1 MAATYTHPILKHSVL
16 PKNIIMVGGLSQSFT
31 YLYRL
36 PLDGKTFT
44 LNSRIQTSIQF
55 HCYDNLVARRPRRI
69 FHACELQFIFPSF
82 QRIFILHN
90 ARLATTARDITGHP
104 LNLFLLFSVFVHGLT
119 MQPIPSAES
128 QQPSG

>member
-55 HCYDNLVARRPRRI
+55 HCYDNLMARRPL
-69 FHACELQFIFPSF
+69 CTTSEN
-82 QRIFILHN
+82 LHN
-90 ARLATTARDITGHP
+90 LSLCLSSNAASLIVQLQSCLANAALFLTHP
-104 LNLFLLFSVFVHGLT
+104 LQIRPNTADIAVICATHFSDNYHRW
-119 MQPIPSAES
+119 
-128 QQPSG
+128 